1 MDQNGAGA
9 NAGPVVALLL
19 QQSAGRRRIA
29 SRIEFDLII
38 TVTLHMAAAGSNP
51 TSSILQDR
59 RSVQGDSGEP
69 PIGLNSD
76 RIRKSRTR
84 VITPV
89 DDTGVQ
95 NRRDNEHVIANH
107 INSNTRIAGNHAVG
121 NRDIEGAS
129 RHIEVG

>member
-107 INSNTRIAGNHAVG
+107 INSNTRIA
-121 NRDIEGAS
+121 
-129 RHIEVG
+129 